1 MANSKHYR
9 QSGIFKFI
17 LYLGKEPKKHK
28 KIRIPVQDVALV
40 DMYDSIDH
48 VPEEKK
54 GEFLRALLA
63 E

>member
-9 QSGIFKFI
+9 QSANVKSI
-17 LYLGKEPKKHK
+17 LYPGKEPKKLK
-28 KIRIPVQDVALV
+28 KIKIPVQDISLV
-40 DMYDSIDH
+40 DMYDSIDY

>member
-9 QSGIFKFI
+9 QSANVKSI
-17 LYLGKEPKKHK
+17 LYPGREPKKLK
-28 KIRIPVQDVALV
+28 KIKIPVQDISLV

>member
-9 QSGIFKFI
+9 QSANVKSI
-17 LYLGKEPKKHK
+17 LYPGKEPKKLK
-28 KIRIPVQDVALV
+28 KIKIPVQDISLI

>member
-9 QSGIFKFI
+9 QSANVKSI
-17 LYLGKEPKKHK
+17 LYPGKEPKKLK
-28 KIRIPVQDVALV
+28 KIKIPVQDISIV

>member
-1 MANSKHYR
+1 MANSKHYAK
-9 QSGIFKFI
+9 SANVKSI
-17 LYLGKEPKKHK
+17 LYPGKEPKKLK
-28 KIRIPVQDVALV
+28 KIKIPVQDISLI

>member
-9 QSGIFKFI
+9 QSANVKSI
-17 LYLGKEPKKHK
+17 LYPGKEPKKLK
-28 KIRIPVQDVALV
+28 KIKIPVQHISIV

-54 GEFLRALLA
+54 SEFLRALLA

>member
-1 MANSKHYR
+1 MTNSKHYR
-9 QSGIFKFI
+9 QSANVKSI
-17 LYLGKEPKKHK
+17 LYPGKEPKKLK
-28 KIRIPVQDVALV
+28 KIKIPVQDISLV

-48 VPEEKK
+48 VPEQKK

>member
-9 QSGIFKFI
+9 QSANVKSI
-17 LYLGKEPKKHK
+17 LYPGKEPKKLK
-28 KIRIPVQDVALV
+28 KIKIPVQDISLV